1 MTYLVVEQ
9 DGPLKRIIL
18 NRPEKRNALSLLLAE
33 EITEQIQIAEVDG
46 TRLIA
51 LQGNG
56 SSFCAG
62 FDFGNFPDC
71 SSADLLL
78 QFVRI
83 EQMLQAVAY
92 ASIDTVAFIHGST
105 IGAGADLAIA
115 CRHRAASS
123 NTKMMFP
130 GSRFGLV
137 LGTRRL
143 AECVGGERAQRMVG
157 GAQINT
163 QEALEIGIA
172 NTILEAS
179 EQADYENTLLEFI
192 LQVPADTR
200 SQILKATRV
209 DTRAEDMTDLVKSAS
224 AADLKERLAKYLTNK
239 K

>member
-1 MTYLVVEQ
+1 MTYLVVQ
-9 DGPLKRIIL
+9 QNGPLKRIIL

-33 EITEQIQIAEVDG
+33 EISEQIQLAETDG
-46 TRLIA
+46 TRLIV

-56 SSFCAG
+56 PSFCAG

-71 SSADLLL
+71 SNADLLL

-115 CRHRAASS
+115 CRYRAASS

-157 GAQINT
+157 GAPINA
-163 QEALEIGIA
+163 QESLEINIA

-179 EQADYENTLLEFI
+179 EQAEYENSLLEFI

-209 DTRAEDMTDLVKSAS
+209 DTRAEDMMDLVKSAS
-224 AADLKERLAKYLTNK
+224 AADLKERLEKYLANK

>member
-1 MTYLVVEQ
+1 MYLVVQ
-9 DGPLKRIIL
+9 QNGPLKRIIL

-33 EITEQIQIAEVDG
+33 EISEQIQLAETDG
-46 TRLIA
+46 TRLIV

-56 SSFCAG
+56 PSFCAG

-71 SSADLLL
+71 SNADLLL

-115 CRHRAASS
+115 CRYRAASS

-157 GAQINT
+157 GAPINA
-163 QEALEIGIA
+163 QESLEINIA

-179 EQADYENTLLEFI
+179 EQAEYENSLLEFI

-209 DTRAEDMTDLVKSAS
+209 DTRAEDMMDLVKSAS
-224 AADLKERLAKYLTNK
+224 AADLKERLEKYLANK

>member
-1 MTYLVVEQ
+1 MMYLVVQ
-9 DGPLKRIIL
+9 QNGPLKRIIL

-33 EITEQIQIAEVDG
+33 EISEQIQLAETDG
-46 TRLIA
+46 TRLIV

-56 SSFCAG
+56 PSFCAG

-71 SSADLLL
+71 SNADLLL

-115 CRHRAASS
+115 CRYRAASS

-157 GAQINT
+157 GAPINA
-163 QEALEIGIA
+163 QESLEINIA

-179 EQADYENTLLEFI
+179 EQAEYENSLLEFI

-209 DTRAEDMTDLVKSAS
+209 DTRAEDMMDLVKSAS
-224 AADLKERLAKYLTNK
+224 AADLKERLEKYLANK

>member
-1 MTYLVVEQ
+1 MTYLIVQQ

-18 NRPEKRNALSLLLAE
+18 NRPEKRNALNILLAE
-33 EITEQIQIAEVDG
+33 EITEQIHLAEQDS
-46 TRLIA
+46 TRLIVF
-51 LQGNG
+51 QGNG
-56 SSFCAG
+56 PSFCAG

-71 SSADLLL
+71 SSAELLL

-92 ASIDTVAFIHGST
+92 SSIDTLAFFHGST
-105 IGAGADLAIA
+105 IGAGADLAVA

-143 AECVGGERAQRMVG
+143 AECVGGARAQRMVG
-157 GAQINT
+157 GAQINA
-163 QEALEIGIA
+163 QNALDINIA
-172 NTILEAS
+172 HQIVELN
-179 EQADYENTLLEFI
+179 EQADYENAILEFI

-200 SQILKATRV
+200 SQILKVTRV
-209 DTRAEDMTDLVKSAS
+209 DTRAEDMMDLVKSAS
-224 AADLKERLAKYLTNK
+224 SANLKERLANYLTK

>member
-1 MTYLVVEQ
+1 
-9 DGPLKRIIL
+9 
-18 NRPEKRNALSLLLAE
+18 
-33 EITEQIQIAEVDG
+33 
-46 TRLIA
+46 
-51 LQGNG
+51 
-56 SSFCAG
+56 
-62 FDFGNFPDC
+62 
-71 SSADLLL
+71 
-78 QFVRI
+78 
-83 EQMLQAVAY
+83 MLQAVAY